1 MKYNRKIIYFSLV
14 MIIGCI
20 LCSCTKQRDNET
32 QTHINEK
39 KENEQIVS
47 EIIQDPEAL
56 NSAEIT
62 GSFVV
67 NTEDMPIVIN
77 MVDDKKENRVHYE
90 VNYLNEDGT
99 WKTTKPKWNDYFNK
113 NHTYGMIGIVEDTK
127 DRFYALIGNGKCTNQ
142 KVVRLYEDGNVEEIN
157 IDDIKK
163 VTDGEMPIG
172 ISMVNDNQVL
182 IQYIGDQST
191 THGGIHGIV
200 FDLLE
205 KKIVGTHEV
214 ISTTTCQFDANGMF
228 YRADTLQNL
237 IIGKKMGEDLAS
249 CSIKCEGTLSASSPI
264 VIKDDYGYVLTD
276 GGIYGGKLTDKS
288 WGCILPKDK
297 MESGY
302 VQNFIKT
309 SGHDA
314 EFYCFQMKDKNEF
327 QWIHYY

>member
-1 MKYNRKIIYFSLV
+1 

-127 DRFYALIGNGKCTNQ
+127 DRFYALIFAY
-142 KVVRLYEDGNVEEIN
+142 KV
-157 IDDIKK
+157 
-163 VTDGEMPIG
+163 
-172 ISMVNDNQVL
+172 DNN
-182 IQYIGDQST
+182 
-191 THGGIHGIV
+191 
-200 FDLLE
+200 
-205 KKIVGTHEV
+205 
-214 ISTTTCQFDANGMF
+214 ISTFN
-228 YRADTLQNL
+228 
-237 IIGKKMGEDLAS
+237 
-249 CSIKCEGTLSASSPI
+249 
-264 VIKDDYGYVLTD
+264 
-276 GGIYGGKLTDKS
+276 
-288 WGCILPKDK
+288 
-297 MESGY
+297 
-302 VQNFIKT
+302 
-309 SGHDA
+309 
-314 EFYCFQMKDKNEF
+314 
-327 QWIHYY
+327 

>member
-191 THGGIHGIV
+191 TH
-200 FDLLE
+200 
-205 KKIVGTHEV
+205 
-214 ISTTTCQFDANGMF
+214 
-228 YRADTLQNL
+228 
-237 IIGKKMGEDLAS
+237 
-249 CSIKCEGTLSASSPI
+249 
-264 VIKDDYGYVLTD
+264 
-276 GGIYGGKLTDKS
+276 
-288 WGCILPKDK
+288 
-297 MESGY
+297 
-302 VQNFIKT
+302 
-309 SGHDA
+309 
-314 EFYCFQMKDKNEF
+314 
-327 QWIHYY
+327 